1 MSIRDRILQMKP
13 GAWNSSL
20 EGDINKDDSAELQ
33 YLAAI
38 TAQTEVQ
45 GALALRRNLKRDYS
59 ASIAKSKQFSTP
71 TEVFM
76 VSDDGRVE
84 LTKMNVEGAN
94 ILKSYGLTFVPAD
107 GLSMLT
113 FKLAQKYG
121 GEKVSLAQMLKCA
134 SFKEQYNKFK

>member
-1 MSIRDRILQMKP
+1 MSIKEKILKMKP
-13 GAWNSSL
+13 NEYVVLKTRPTQDL
-20 EGDINKDDSAELQ
+20 EK
-33 YLAAI
+33 
-38 TAQTEVQ
+38 
-45 GALALRRNLKRDYS
+45 KPS
-59 ASIAKSKQFSTP
+59 ASEIAAQNRLLEQAGILKKSKQYSAP

-121 GEKVSLAQMLKCA
+121 GEKVSLAQMLKCT
-134 SFKEQYNKFK
+134 SFKEQYNKVK

>member
-1 MSIRDRILQMKP
+1 MSIKEKILKMKP
-13 GAWNSSL
+13 NEYVVL
-20 EGDINKDDSAELQ
+20 KTRPTQ
-33 YLAAI
+33 YL
-38 TAQTEVQ
+38 E
-45 GALALRRNLKRDYS
+45 KKPS
-59 ASIAKSKQFSTP
+59 ASEIAAQNRLLEQAGILKKSKQYSAP

-121 GEKVSLAQMLKCA
+121 GEKVSLAQMLKCT
-134 SFKEQYNKFK
+134 SFKEQYNKVK